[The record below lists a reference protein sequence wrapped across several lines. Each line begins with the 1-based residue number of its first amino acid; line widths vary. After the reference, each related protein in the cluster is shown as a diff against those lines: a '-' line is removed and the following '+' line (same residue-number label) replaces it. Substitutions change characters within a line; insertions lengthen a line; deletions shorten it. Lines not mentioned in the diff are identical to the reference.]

1 MPVLEVAHGFRT
13 FLRART
19 TGKENIRM
27 VSKGTPPAPRP
38 QQRAER
44 RGSRRCKITQVLRAR
59 PSNPAVTHFEDV
71 RGTLSVSR
79 HGIYFHT
86 DLPNYELGMRL
97 FVTLPYSEDP
107 TAINRDYLA
116 EVARVEPLVTGH
128 FGIGLKLLMEIG
140 LTQSHSVGAAQM
152 RR

>member
-1 MPVLEVAHGFRT
+1 
-13 FLRART
+13 
-19 TGKENIRM
+19 M
-27 VSKGTPPAPRP
+27 VSKPASSSPRLG
-38 QQRAER
+38 QAER

-59 PSNPAVTHFEDV
+59 PSNPAVDHFEDV

-97 FVTLPYSEDP
+97 FVTLPYSTDP
-107 TAINRDYLA
+107 TAVNRDYLA
-116 EVARVEPLVTGH
+116 EVARVEPLITGN

-140 LTQSHSVGAAQM
+140 IAPPSTAAQTPA